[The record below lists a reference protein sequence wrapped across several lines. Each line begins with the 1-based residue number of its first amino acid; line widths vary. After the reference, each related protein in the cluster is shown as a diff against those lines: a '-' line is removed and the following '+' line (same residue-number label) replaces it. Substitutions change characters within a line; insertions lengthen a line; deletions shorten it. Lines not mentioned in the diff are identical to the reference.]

1 MLAKLKTRCVDQDSI
16 LANNR
21 KHYRQVR
28 NLGYNEFANSIDFGD
43 TCLS

>member
-1 MLAKLKTRCVDQDSI
+1 MLAKLKTSCVDQDSI
-16 LANNR
+16 LANSR